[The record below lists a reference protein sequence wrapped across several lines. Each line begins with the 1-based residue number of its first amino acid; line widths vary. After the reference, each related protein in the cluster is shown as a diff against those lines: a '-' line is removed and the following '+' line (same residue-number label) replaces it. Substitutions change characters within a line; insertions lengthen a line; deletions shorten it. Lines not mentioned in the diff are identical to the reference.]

1 MDKYDDYERFAE
13 YEEMFRER
21 ARHKKKK
28 RKKNGRFSQIQQE
41 ITEMDDSIQTWVPTY
56 AQALDP
62 LHHERQWVINSAA
75 PFYHEE
81 MITDVI
87 RLVKGGKEANV
98 YACIGH
104 PASGFEMLAAK
115 LYRPRMLRH
124 LKNDALY
131 KLGRALRD
139 EAGKT
144 IRSARER
151 NAIRKKT
158 RYGKAVEFSQ
168 WVSMEFE
175 AQSLLFEAGGDVP
188 KPIKQQG
195 NALLMAYVGDEFGPA
210 PTLSEVRL
218 DAEEAPR
225 LFERV
230 MANVAL
236 MLDHHLIHGDLSAY
250 NILYWHGR
258 LFIIDFPQMV
268 MARHNPHAYH
278 ILRRDMTRVCEY
290 FEKLGVTAAADP
302 VALTDALWE
311 SYMGEIPSEEFDYL
325 T

>member
-1 MDKYDDYERFAE
+1 MNKYDDYERFAE

-21 ARHKKKK
+21 PRHKKKP
-28 RKKNGRFSQIQQE
+28 RKKQQE
-41 ITEMDDSIQTWVPTY
+41 ITEMDDSIQAWIPTY
-56 AQALDP
+56 AQSLDP
-62 LHHERQWVINSAA
+62 LHHERQWVINSVA

-81 MITDVI
+81 MITDVT

-98 YACIGH
+98 YACVGH
-104 PASGFEMLAAK
+104 PASGFELLAAK

-168 WVSMEFE
+168 WVGMEFG
-175 AQSLLFEAGGDVP
+175 AQSLLFDAGADVP

-195 NALLMAYVGDEFGPA
+195 NAVLMAYVGDEYGPA
-210 PTLSEVRL
+210 PTLNEVRV
-218 DAEEAPR
+218 DAEEAPQ

-236 MLDHHLIHGDLSAY
+236 MLDLHMIHGDLSAY

-258 LFIIDFPQMV
+258 IFIIDFPQMV

-278 ILRRDMTRVCEY
+278 ILRRDITRVCDY
-290 FEKLGVTAAADP
+290 FAKLGVTAAADP
-302 VALTDALWE
+302 AALTDALWE
-311 SYMGEIPSEEFDYL
+311 PYMGEIPSEELDDL